1 MPPDDGNWKT
11 DVENRLTKI
20 ETTLASLQASVG
32 QLLVAIVGSS
42 ENPGV
47 GLQLR
52 MDRLEQRASLR
63 SRLFW
68 TLVGFVGGVIMLL
81 VREWV
86 AG

>member
-11 DVENRLTKI
+11 GVENRLTKI